1 MYRLTFRS
9 YRNEKLH
16 RKEVFHFSSLRDA
29 EAHASSLLQFTSYEN
44 WGDRYDIRVEW
55 DPDMPPVA

>member
-16 RKEVFHFSSLRDA
+16 REEVLRFSSLRDA
-29 EAHASSLLQFTSYEN
+29 HAHAAWLLQLTSYEN
-44 WGDRYDIRVEW
+44 WGDRYDIRV
-55 DPDMPPVA
+55 

>member
-16 RKEVFHFSSLRDA
+16 CEEVLRFSSLRDA
-29 EAHASSLLQFTSYEN
+29 HAHASWLLQFMSYEN

-55 DPDMPPVA
+55 DPDTPPVA